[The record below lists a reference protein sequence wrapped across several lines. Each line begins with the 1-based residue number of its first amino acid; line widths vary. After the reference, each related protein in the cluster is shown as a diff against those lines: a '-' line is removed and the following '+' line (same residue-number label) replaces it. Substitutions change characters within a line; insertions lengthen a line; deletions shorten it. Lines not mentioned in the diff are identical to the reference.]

1 MNKYA
6 ITGCGKM
13 GYPHSM
19 PIALTP
25 GKGEIL
31 LFNRLFP
38 ESCRDGTSG
47 IRVGVNHVREDL
59 KIGGIHCK

>member
-1 MNKYA
+1 
-6 ITGCGKM
+6 M